1 MAHFDA
7 AEAGG
12 LRVSIEHPEAEALLR
27 RFEPVV
33 RSTKGDKFFPMD
45 VEPYVRACSLWVQRP
60 GEEAVCV
67 VPEGKLDL
75 DRLPQQP
82 LDEAGAV
89 HFLKFMDPHDIAEP
103 GSRTGRFR
111 MFGRRA
117 ARSFK
122 ESREAFRAGRGR
134 LARVG
139 YFSRFVDALYSI
151 TLLARGRVPGESAA
165 AASVSYERIMAEGE
179 HYRYHGRV
187 TCENG
192 WVVLQYWLFYP
203 FNDWRSGF
211 FGAND
216 HEADW
221 EKICV
226 YLSESDGGEVRP
238 EWVAYA
244 AHNYAGDNLRR
255 RWDDPEVEKVGEHP
269 VIYVGAGS
277 HASYY
282 APGEYLTELNIPLPS
297 PLARTANTV
306 RGFWKERLGQYAGEG
321 GGGPGYLHI
330 PFVDYARGD
339 GLSIGAGGDREW
351 DPPRLMLDP
360 PPRWV
365 SGYRG
370 LWGLYARDPFEGED
384 APAGPMYNRDK
395 SANRVWYDP
404 VGWAGLDKVPP
415 PDEALAAAL
424 DRRADLES
432 RCAALRIEISEK
444 SRLLKKLGVEVAALR
459 DRSHL
464 DAPYEEGARR
474 LAELS
479 GEVDRLRARLA
490 TDETV
495 SASLEEY
502 AERLQAGERDPAR
515 SHISRAH
522 RPASEAELRGSRM
535 AEAWAAASVSLM
547 LISFV
552 AIALFE
558 REHLI
563 SMLVVSIAL
572 FAFVEAGFRGRLVN
586 LVSSVNI
593 GLAVVAALI
602 LIYEFFWQLV
612 VTTVL
617 SVGLY
622 VLWDNL
628 RELRR

>member
-1 MAHFDA
+1 VS
-7 AEAGG
+7 AE
-12 LRVSIEHPEAEALLR
+12 RPEVEAAEALLR
-27 RFEPVV
+27 RFEPVI
-33 RSTKGDKFFPMD
+33 RSTKGDKFYPMD

-67 VPEGKLDL
+67 APGGKLDL
-75 DRLPQQP
+75 DRLAQQP

-89 HFLKFMDPHDIAEP
+89 HFLKFTDPQDLAGP
-103 GSRTGRFR
+103 GSRSGRFR

-117 ARSFK
+117 ARGLR

-139 YFSRFVDALYSI
+139 YVSRFVDALYSI
-151 TLLARGRVPGESAA
+151 TLLTRGRVPGESAA

-187 TCENG
+187 TRQDG

-221 EKICV
+221 EKIFV
-226 YLSESDGGEVRP
+226 YLSESDEGEVRP

-244 AHNYAGDNLRR
+244 AHNYTGDNLRR
-255 RWDDPEVEKVGEHP
+255 RWDDPEVEKVGEHA

-282 APGEYLTELNIPLPS
+282 APGEYLTELNIPLPA
-297 PLARTANTV
+297 PLARTANAV

-321 GGGPGYLHI
+321 EEEGGPGYLHI

-339 GLSIGAGGDREW
+339 GLSIGAGSDRAW

-384 APAGPMYNRDK
+384 APAGPMYSRDK
-395 SANRVWYDP
+395 SVNRAWYDP

-415 PDEALAAAL
+415 PDEALEATLA
-424 DRRADLES
+424 RRADFEA
-432 RCAALRIEISEK
+432 RCAALRTEIDKK
-444 SRLLKKLGVEVAALR
+444 SQQLKKLGVEVAALR

-464 DAPYEEGARR
+464 DTPHEEGARR

-479 GEVDRLRARLA
+479 REVDRLRAQLA
-490 TDETV
+490 TDEAV
-495 SASLEEY
+495 SKSLDEY
-502 AERLQAGERDPAR
+502 ADRLKAGERDPAR

-522 RPASEAELRGSRM
+522 RPASEDELRVSRV

-552 AIALFE
+552 GIALFE
-558 REHLI
+558 REHLM
-563 SMLVVSIAL
+563 SMLVLSIAL

-602 LIYEFFWQLV
+602 LTYEFFWQLV
-612 VTTVL
+612 VAAVL

-628 RELRR
+628 RELGR

>member
-1 MAHFDA
+1 MKA
-7 AEAGG
+7 
-12 LRVSIEHPEAEALLR
+12 EHPEAEAATALLR
-27 RFEPVV
+27 RFEPVIH
-33 RSTKGDKFFPMD
+33 STKGDKFYPMD

-60 GEEAVCV
+60 GEEAVCA
-67 VPEGKLDL
+67 VPSGKLDL
-75 DRLPQQP
+75 DRLSQQP
-82 LDEAGAV
+82 LDESGAV
-89 HFLKFMDPHDIAEP
+89 HFLRFTDPQEAKP
-103 GSRTGRFR
+103 SSRRARLKLFR
-111 MFGRRA
+111 RRA
-117 ARSFK
+117 ARGLK

-139 YFSRFVDALYSI
+139 YMSRFVDALYSI

-165 AASVSYERIMAEGE
+165 AASVAYERIMDE
-179 HYRYHGRV
+179 HEHFRYHGRV
-187 TCENG
+187 VRQDG
-192 WVVLQYWLFYP
+192 WVILEYWLFYP

-221 EKICV
+221 EKIYI
-226 YLSESDGGEVRP
+226 YLSESETTGEVCP

-244 AHNYAGDNLRR
+244 AHNYTGDNLRR

-282 APGEYLTELNIPLPS
+282 APGEYLTELDLPLPRR
-297 PLARTANTV
+297 LANAAGAL
-306 RGFWKERLGQYAGEG
+306 RGFWRERLGQYAGDDEEDES
-321 GGGPGYLHI
+321 YFHI

-339 GLSIGAGGDREW
+339 GLTIGPGGDKEW

-360 PPRWV
+360 PPAWV

-395 SANRVWYDP
+395 SVNRAWYDP

-415 PDEALAAAL
+415 PDEALETAL
-424 DRRADLES
+424 EGHADITA
-432 RCAALRIEISEK
+432 RCAELRTAIEEK
-444 SRLLKKLGVEVAALR
+444 SRQLKKLGVEVAAMR

-464 DAPYEEGARR
+464 DAPYEERTRR
-474 LAELS
+474 VAELS
-479 GEVDRLRARLA
+479 REVDELRARLA
-490 TDETV
+490 TDEVV
-495 SASLEEY
+495 SESLKDY
-502 AERLQAGERDPAR
+502 AHRLEAGERDPAR
-515 SHISRAH
+515 AHISRAH
-522 RPASEAELRGSRM
+522 RPASDAELRVSRM
-535 AEAWAAASVSLM
+535 AEAWAAVSVSLM

-552 AIALFE
+552 AIVLFE
-558 REHLI
+558 RQHLI

-586 LVSSVNI
+586 LVSSANI
-593 GLAVVAALI
+593 GLAVVATLVI
-602 LIYEFFWQLV
+602 LYEFFWQLV
-612 VTTVL
+612 VAAVL
-617 SVGLY
+617 IVGLY

>member
-1 MAHFDA
+1 MS
-7 AEAGG
+7 AE
-12 LRVSIEHPEAEALLR
+12 RPEVEAAEALLR
-27 RFEPVV
+27 RFEPVI
-33 RSTKGDKFFPMD
+33 RSTKGDKFYPMD

-67 VPEGKLDL
+67 VPGGKLDL
-75 DRLPQQP
+75 DRLAQQP

-89 HFLKFMDPHDIAEP
+89 HFLKFTDPQDLAGP
-103 GSRTGRFR
+103 GSRGRRFR

-117 ARSFK
+117 ARGLR

-139 YFSRFVDALYSI
+139 YVSRFVDALYSI
-151 TLLARGRVPGESAA
+151 TLLTRGRVPGESAA

-179 HYRYHGRV
+179 HYRYHGRL
-187 TCENG
+187 TRQDG

-221 EKICV
+221 EKIFV
-226 YLSESDGGEVRP
+226 YLSESDEGEVRP

-244 AHNYAGDNLRR
+244 AHNYTGDNLRR
-255 RWDDPEVEKVGEHP
+255 RWDDPEVEKVGEHA

-282 APGEYLTELNIPLPS
+282 APGEYLTELNIPLPA
-297 PLARTANTV
+297 PLARTANAV

-321 GGGPGYLHI
+321 EEEGGPGYLHI

-339 GLSIGAGGDREW
+339 GLSIGAGSDRGW
-351 DPPRLMLDP
+351 DPPRLMIDP

-384 APAGPMYNRDK
+384 APAGPKYNRDK
-395 SANRVWYDP
+395 SVNRAWYDP

-415 PDEALAAAL
+415 PDEALEATLA
-424 DRRADLES
+424 RRADFEV
-432 RCAALRIEISEK
+432 RCAALRTEIDNK
-444 SRLLKKLGVEVAALR
+444 SQQLKKLGVEVAALR

-464 DAPYEEGARR
+464 DTPHEEGARR

-479 GEVDRLRARLA
+479 REVDRLRAQLA
-490 TDETV
+490 TDEAV
-495 SASLEEY
+495 SKSLDEY
-502 AERLQAGERDPAR
+502 ADRLKAGERDPAR

-522 RPASEAELRGSRM
+522 RPASEDELRVSRV

-552 AIALFE
+552 GIALFE
-558 REHLI
+558 REHLM
-563 SMLVVSIAL
+563 SMLVLSIAL

-602 LIYEFFWQLV
+602 LTYEFFWQLV
-612 VTTVL
+612 VAAVL
-617 SVGLY
+617 GVGLY

-628 RELRR
+628 RELGR

>member
-1 MAHFDA
+1 MNADV
-7 AEAGG
+7 E
-12 LRVSIEHPEAEALLR
+12 SNTALLR
-27 RFEPVV
+27 RFEPVI
-33 RSTKGDKFFPMD
+33 RSTRGDKFYPMD

-67 VPEGKLDL
+67 VRGGKLDL
-75 DRLPQQP
+75 DRLAQQP
-82 LDEAGAV
+82 LDESGAV
-89 HFLKFMDPHDIAEP
+89 HFLKFTDEDDIGPE
-103 GSRTGRFR
+103 SRGRRLRRFR
-111 MFGRRA
+111 RSAKDRR
-117 ARSFK
+117 

-139 YFSRFVDALYSI
+139 YVSRFVDALYSI

-165 AASVSYERIMAEGE
+165 AASVAYERIMAENE

-187 TCENG
+187 VRQDG
-192 WVVLQYWLFYP
+192 WIVLQYWLFYP

-221 EKICV
+221 EKVFV
-226 YLSESDGGEVRP
+226 YLSESESGEVSP

-244 AHNYAGDNLRR
+244 AHNYTGDNLRR

-282 APGEYLTELNIPLPS
+282 APGEYLTELNLPLPS
-297 PLARTANTV
+297 PLARVADAV
-306 RGFWKERLGQYAGEG
+306 RSFWKTRLGQYVGDGEG
-321 GGGPGYLHI
+321 DDGSGYFHI

-339 GLSIGAGGDREW
+339 GLIVGEGGDRSW
-351 DPPRLMLDP
+351 DEPRLITDP
-360 PPRWV
+360 PPEWV

-395 SANRVWYDP
+395 SVNRAWYDP
-404 VGWAGLDKVPP
+404 VGWAGLDKVPSP
-415 PDEALAAAL
+415 TETLEAVLEE
-424 DRRADLES
+424 RADIAS
-432 RCAALRIEISEK
+432 RRTALTTEIEEK
-444 SRLLKKLGVEVAALR
+444 SWQLKKLGAEAAAMR

-464 DAPYEEGARR
+464 DAPYEEGTKRI
-474 LAELS
+474 AELS
-479 GEVDRLRARLA
+479 GELDRLRAKLA
-490 TDETV
+490 TDENV
-495 SASLEEY
+495 SQSLEEY
-502 AERLQAGERDPAR
+502 AERLRAGERDPAR
-515 SHISRAH
+515 AHISRAH
-522 RPASEAELRGSRM
+522 IPASEDELRVSRV
-535 AEAWAAASVSLM
+535 AETWAAVSVSLM

-552 AIALFE
+552 GIWMFE

-563 SMLVVSIAL
+563 SMLVFSIAL

-586 LVSSVNI
+586 LVSSANI
-593 GLAVVAALI
+593 GLAVVATLVI
-602 LIYEFFWQLV
+602 VYEFFWQLV
-612 VTTVL
+612 VAAVLTV
-617 SVGLY
+617 GFY